1 MTTNISG
8 IAAPSTSGP
17 LGAILA
23 EARNRPAP
31 DYTGWT
37 TEQLTA
43 EMARLEAALAAGPRL
58 FDESVTLAW
67 INAGVTVPDGYD
79 IALATIAV
87 LRHAADDTR
96 FRGAIV
102 TDYTIAGR
110 TADADSFLTAVAEVS
125 AR

>member
-1 MTTNISG
+1 MSKNISG
-8 IAAPSTSGP
+8 FAASSTSGP

-23 EARNRPAP
+23 DARNRPTP

-37 TEQLTA
+37 TEDLTA
-43 EMARLEAALAAGPRL
+43 EKARLEAALAAGPRL
-58 FDESVTLAW
+58 FDNSVTMAL
-67 INAGVTVPDGYD
+67 INAGVTKPDAYD

-87 LRHAADDTR
+87 FRHAAEDTR
-96 FRGAIV
+96 FRQAIV

-110 TADADSFLTAVAEVS
+110 AADVDSFLKAVAEVA

>member
-1 MTTNISG
+1 MNTKVSG
-8 IAAPSTSGP
+8 VRAASTSGP

-23 EARNRPAP
+23 EARNRPAT

-37 TEQLTA
+37 TEDLTA
-43 EMARLEAALAAGPRL
+43 EMARIEAALAAGPRL
-58 FDESVTLAW
+58 FDNSVTMAW
-67 INAGVTVPDGYD
+67 INAGVTEPDDYD

-87 LRHAADDTR
+87 LRHAAEDTR
-96 FRGAIV
+96 FRQAIV

-110 TADADSFLTAVAEVS
+110 TADVDSFLKAVAEVS

>member
-8 IAAPSTSGP
+8 FAAPSTSGP

-23 EARNRPAP
+23 EARNRPAT
-31 DYTGWT
+31 DYSGWT
-37 TEQLTA
+37 TEQITA
-43 EMARLEAALAAGPRL
+43 EMARLEAEIAAGPRL
-58 FDESVTLAW
+58 FDNSVTMAW
-67 INAGVTVPDGYD
+67 INAGVTEPDEYD
-79 IALATIAV
+79 IALATVAV

-96 FRGAIV
+96 FRAAIV

-110 TADADSFLTAVAEVS
+110 TGDAASFLKAVAEVA